1 MTSGLSVL
9 SEESDLPDASEAS
22 GVSGLSGASN
32 VLRTALRASL
42 QTSLQVTQP
51 LSRLLEANG
60 YRLYLVGGVVR
71 DALAPDINHTT
82 APDIDCTT
90 DALPAEVLRI
100 VSPVASSIWTQGR
113 RFGTIGCVVNG
124 QSFEITTHRADR
136 YNPASRQPAVEFST
150 SVEDDL
156 YRRDFTIN
164 AMAVDTGTG
173 ELVDPCG
180 GANDLQLRTLR
191 TPLEPEI
198 SFGDDPLRMLRAAR
212 FLAKYHLTPN
222 TETLQ
227 AVQRM
232 KSRIHIVSSERVR
245 DELQK
250 LLMLDNAATGLR
262 FLADTGLLARILTEH
277 EKHLNDRRNTQG
289 SRDATTQ
296 NGCETYPAAQTH
308 PFAHL
313 DKIACVN
320 AEPGQ
325 RWAALLGRLPTQ
337 VAVAELRNL
346 KVSKELART
355 VQCLLEACTL
365 LAAWETGQPSHTE
378 HTKPNQ
384 QPYTPDELLQPEN
397 AHSFNATDVR
407 RLIHI
412 CPIDIDIACD
422 FARSSGLVN
431 VCSLECFEAALES
444 LRLTEDVSSLDP
456 PLTGKQ
462 VMETLSLSSGPIVGE
477 ALDLL
482 QELTYELGTTILTKH
497 KAKQALHEWASSRLA
512 HADTRSLPQQTHAKT
527 HRA

>member
-1 MTSGLSVL
+1 MDNLHVQGENVYCIVASRLSGMSN
-9 SEESDLPDASEAS
+9 
-22 GVSGLSGASN
+22 VSGAPKISGMSN
-32 VLRTALRASL
+32 VSVTALQASL
-42 QTSLQVTQP
+42 QEYLEVTQH
-51 LSRLLEANG
+51 LSRLLRANG
-60 YRLYLVGGVVR
+60 HRLYLVGGVVR
-71 DALAPDINHTT
+71 DALFKMHTREACAKNSLTKRGALTAQAEISLPDIDYITKPDINHTT
-82 APDIDCTT
+82 QPDIDCTT

-136 YNPASRQPAVEFST
+136 YNPASRRPAVEFST

-164 AMAVDTGTG
+164 AMAVDTANG

-191 TPLEPEI
+191 TPLEPGI

-212 FLAKYHLTPN
+212 FLAKYHLTPD

-232 KSRIHIVSSERVR
+232 KNRLHIVSSERVR

-250 LLMLDNAATGLR
+250 LLMLDNTTAGLR
-262 FLADTGLLARILTEH
+262 FLADTGLLAEILKEYETEH
-277 EKHLNDRRNTQG
+277 ET
-289 SRDATTQ
+289 
-296 NGCETYPAAQTH
+296 
-308 PFAHL
+308 HL

-346 KVSKELART
+346 KVSKELVKT
-355 VQCLLEACTL
+355 VKHLLEACTL
-365 LAAWETGQPSHTE
+365 LAAWEPDQPPRTE
-378 HTKPNQ
+378 NT
-384 QPYTPDELLQPEN
+384 
-397 AHSFNATDVR
+397 SCFNASDVR

-422 FARSSGLVN
+422 FAKSSGLVN
-431 VCSLECFEAALES
+431 VWSLESFEAALKS
-444 LRLTEDVSSLDP
+444 LRLTEDVSTLDA

-462 VMETLSLSSGPIVGE
+462 VMETLNLNPGPIVGE

-482 QELTYELGTTILTKH
+482 QELTYKLGTTILTKH
-497 KAKQALHEWASSRLA
+497 KAKQALHEWARSR
-512 HADTRSLPQQTHAKT
+512 QTHAKT
-527 HRA
+527 HP